1 MISFIGKILFK
12 LDSYKV
18 RFINRYKLSLLGAH
32 GINCHIEGGVNISSP
47 NIYIGNNVFIPSGA
61 TFLSSNAKIK
71 IGDNVMFG
79 PNVMIATGNHRFDVI
94 GIPMCDVK
102 EKREQDDEDV
112 VIDDDVWVGMNA
124 IILKGVH
131 IGEGCVIGAGA
142 IISKSIPAFSIVTNS
157 GGIKVRPRF
166 SPEQI
171 EIHKRKM
178 RKYE

>member
-1 MISFIGKILFK
+1 M
-12 LDSYKV
+12 
-18 RFINRYKLSLLGAH
+18 
-32 GINCHIEGGVNISSP
+32 
-47 NIYIGNNVFIPSGA
+47 
-61 TFLSSNAKIK
+61 
-71 IGDNVMFG
+71 
-79 PNVMIATGNHRFDVI
+79 
-94 GIPMCDVK
+94 MC
-102 EKREQDDEDV
+102 
-112 VIDDDVWVGMNA
+112 NA